1 MHSGIILTHLA
12 TQHCHIVKQQLV
24 NNRRTTSSPF
34 VLRSGNNYFLYQT
47 EDRDRT
53 VSQRSELS
61 SRTTFNSE
69 QLYPWNHLQHQDVM
83 SQHRSTKQP
92 RRYELRGVI
101 SLLSLE
107 YLLSVER

>member
-1 MHSGIILTHLA
+1 M
-12 TQHCHIVKQQLV
+12 
-24 NNRRTTSSPF
+24 
-34 VLRSGNNYFLYQT
+34 YLYYT

-69 QLYPWNHLQHQDVM
+69 QLYPWNHLQLQVVM

-92 RRYELRGVI
+92 H
-101 SLLSLE
+101 
-107 YLLSVER
+107 

>member
-1 MHSGIILTHLA
+1 MLLEE
-12 TQHCHIVKQQLV
+12 QLV
-24 NNRRTTSSPF
+24 HNRRDPTSPF
-34 VLRSGNNYFLYQT
+34 VLGRNNLFFLHLT

-69 QLYPWNHLQHQDVM
+69 QLYPWNPFLLQDVT
-83 SQHRSTKQP
+83 SQHRCTKQL
-92 RRYELRGVI
+92 RRYGLSGVI